1 MPPYLIFVKFQ
12 KLYKQSIEINEKRD
26 VTVTQFTDSSVT
38 RKDNPERS
46 SQVSILSVFFIIMV
60 V

>member
-1 MPPYLIFVKFQ
+1 MRK
-12 KLYKQSIEINEKRD
+12 EG